1 MRRQVSHSLPSRL
14 GSVVLSA
21 IEIEAQA
28 DKRQWLKTDLGGE
41 TADLTVDVGVKEL
54 KRIILEADK
63 SQNGKFVN
71 IHVPGMD
78 QYKGE
83 EVPW

>member
-1 MRRQVSHSLPSRL
+1 MQVSPSLRSPL
-14 GSVVLSA
+14 GSVYPGGIKDEVN
-21 IEIEAQA
+21 A
-28 DKRQWLKTDLGGE
+28 DGLQWLKTDLGGE
-41 TADLTVDVGVKEL
+41 MADLTVDVGVKEL
-54 KRIILEADK
+54 KRIILQADK

-71 IHVPGMD
+71 IRVPGMD